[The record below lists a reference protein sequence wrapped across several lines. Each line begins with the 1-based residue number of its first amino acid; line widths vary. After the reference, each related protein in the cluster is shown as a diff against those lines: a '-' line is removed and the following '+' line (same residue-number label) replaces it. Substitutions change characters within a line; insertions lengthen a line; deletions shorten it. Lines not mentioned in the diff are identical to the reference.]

1 MDNLAPIIVFAYN
14 RPEHLRRAI
23 EALAANELAA
33 ESILYVYCDGPRA
46 NATEEDLKNIREVR
60 AFAHSIQGFR
70 DVLVV
75 EQPINKGLDPSE
87 IEAITEIVN
96 KYGKVIS
103 VEDDLITNRYFLRFI
118 NEGLDFYESDKRIY
132 SIAGFVDAIPFP
144 VAYKKDIFASYRAES
159 CGWGTWADRWNQ
171 TEWDEHNYQII
182 QHPTKKQIRTF
193 NRGGDDMYPMLL
205 DKLNGRTDAWDIR
218 WAHTMYMHNGL
229 CIRPT
234 KSLIYNIGFD
244 GTGVH
249 SGTID
254 QSVVLSKTAPLY
266 DSAEY
271 DIRFIKGIKVDK
283 NIQKSLQN
291 YFRIQKISW
300 WHIFKRRMKNLLH
313 TIIVFKER

>member
-1 MDNLAPIIVFAYN
+1 MAPIIVFAYN
-14 RPEHLRRAI
+14 RPEHLRRTI

-33 ESILYVYCDGPRA
+33 ESILYVYCDGPKA
-46 NATEEDLKNIREVR
+46 NATEEELENVRKVR
-60 AFAHSIQGFR
+60 AFAHSVQGFR
-70 DVLVV
+70 GVFVV

-87 IEAITEIVN
+87 IEAITKIVN

-159 CGWGTWADRWNQ
+159 YGWGTWADRWNQ
-171 TEWDEHNYQII
+171 TEWDERKYQII
-182 QHPTKKQIRTF
+182 QHPTKKQIRAF

-218 WAHTMYMHNGL
+218 WAYTMYVHDGL

-234 KSLIYNIGFD
+234 KSLVYNIGFD

-266 DSAEY
+266 GSVEY
-271 DIRFIKGIKVDK
+271 DIHFVKEIKIDK
-283 NIQKSLQN
+283 RIQKSVHD
-291 YFRIQKISW
+291 YFRLQTDSW
-300 WHIFKRRMKNLLH
+300 WKKLKR
-313 TIIVFKER
+313 IIKHACKSVLWC